1 MAPKVVVIG
10 AGPGGYVAAI
20 RAAQL
25 GAEVTLIE
33 RERVG
38 GTCLNW
44 GCIPSKVLRTSAELF
59 DRVRRGREYGLALD
73 GGVSI
78 DMKALMTR
86 KEKVIENQ
94 AKGILDILKHH
105 RIQYIQGLG
114 AITGPERVTVRGH
127 DEEAWEIPWEHLI
140 LALGSALLD
149 VPGLPVD
156 GQRVLSSNDA
166 LQLQTVPR
174 SLLIVGGGVIG
185 CEFAF
190 IFSAFGSRVTVIEA
204 KSRLI
209 PLTSVDEECS
219 KVIQRE
225 MAKRKIS
232 VILESTVARV
242 EDKGEGLQAFLGPS
256 PFVESATEKIR
267 RPESLEVEKVLLC
280 IGRKPETAGVG
291 LERIGVKVD
300 NNGWVIADERMNT
313 SAPRVFAIGD
323 ALGPSKVMLAH
334 VASREGMVAAENAA
348 GGKARMS
355 YDAVP
360 NVIFT
365 MPEIANVGLTEAQAR
380 EQGLEVKAE
389 SVLFRNIAKPHVI
402 GEIGG
407 TAKIVFD
414 GGSGKILGVHLVGP
428 CASDLIAEG
437 ALAVKSGLRIQD
449 VAETIHGHP
458 TLAEIMSE
466 ASMKALGR
474 PVHG

>member
-1 MAPKVVVIG
+1 MASKVVVIG
-10 AGPGGYVAAI
+10 AGPGGYIAAI

-59 DRVRRGREYGLALD
+59 DRVRRGREYGLALS
-73 GGVSI
+73 GGISL
-78 DMKALMTR
+78 DFGALMAK

-94 AKGILDILKHH
+94 ARGIVDILQHH
-105 RIQYIQGLG
+105 QIRYIQGVG
-114 AITGPERVTVRGH
+114 TIAGPDRVTVGGH
-127 DEEAWEIPWEHLI
+127 GDEVWEIPWEHLI
-140 LALGSALLD
+140 LALGSAPLD

-156 GQRVLSSNDA
+156 GKRVLSSNDA
-166 LQLQTVPR
+166 LEFQTVPK
-174 SLLIVGGGVIG
+174 SLLIVGGGAIG

-190 IFSAFGSRVTVIEA
+190 IFSAFGSQVTLLEA
-204 KSRLI
+204 RSRLI
-209 PLTSVDEECS
+209 PLPSVDQDCS

-232 VILESTVARV
+232 VILESTVDRV
-242 EDKGEGLQAFLGPS
+242 EDKGEGLQVFIGSS
-256 PFVESATEKIR
+256 PFVESPSEKVR
-267 RPESLEVEKVLLC
+267 RPASLEVDKVLLC
-280 IGRKPETAGVG
+280 IGRKPDTVGVG

-300 NNGWVIADERMNT
+300 SYGWVIADEKMNT
-313 SAPRVFAIGD
+313 SAPRVYAIGD
-323 ALGPSKVMLAH
+323 VLGPSKVMLAH

-348 GGKARMS
+348 GGTARMS

-365 MPEIANVGLTEAQAR
+365 MPEISNVGLTEAQAK

-407 TAKIVFD
+407 MAKIVFD
-414 GGSGKILGVHLVGP
+414 VGSGKILGVHLVGA

-437 ALAVKSGLRIQD
+437 TLAVKTGRTIHELAD
-449 VAETIHGHP
+449 TIHGHP

-466 ASMKALGR
+466 VSMKALGR

>member
-1 MAPKVVVIG
+1 MALKVVVIG

-33 RERVG
+33 KERVG

-44 GCIPSKVLRTSAELF
+44 GCIPSKVLRTSAELL
-59 DRVRRGREYGLALD
+59 DRVRRGREYGLALE
-73 GGVSI
+73 GGFSL
-78 DMKALMTR
+78 DLRALMAR

-94 AKGILDILKHH
+94 ARGIVDILKHH
-105 RIQYIQGLG
+105 RIQYIQGIG
-114 AITGPERVTVRGH
+114 TITDPNRVTVRGH
-127 DEEAWEIPWEHLI
+127 DEEAWEIPWERLI
-140 LALGSALLD
+140 LALGSAPLD
-149 VPGLPVD
+149 IPDLPVD
-156 GQRVLSSNDA
+156 GRSILSSNDA
-166 LQLQTVPR
+166 LEVQGVPK

-190 IFSAFGSRVTVIEA
+190 IFSAFGSQVTLVEA

-209 PLTSVDEECS
+209 PLPSVDEDCS

-232 VILESTVARV
+232 VILESTANRV
-242 EDKGEGLQAFLGPS
+242 EDKEDGLQVFLGSS
-256 PFVESATEKIR
+256 PFVEGPSDRVR
-267 RPESLEVEKVLLC
+267 RPASVEVEKVLLC
-280 IGRKPETAGVG
+280 IGRKPDTAGLD

-300 NNGWVIADERMNT
+300 NSGWVVADETMKTR
-313 SAPRVFAIGD
+313 SSGVYAIGD
-323 ALGPSKVMLAH
+323 VLGPSRVMLAH
-334 VASREGMVAAENAA
+334 VASREGMVAAENAV
-348 GGKARMS
+348 GGTARMS

-360 NVIFT
+360 NIIFT
-365 MPEIANVGLTEAQAR
+365 MPEISNVGLTEAQAK
-380 EQGLEVKAE
+380 EQGFQLRAE

-407 TAKIVFD
+407 MAKIVFD
-414 GGSGKILGVHLVGP
+414 GGSGRLLGVHLVGP

-437 ALAVKSGLRIQD
+437 ALAVKSGRTIQELAD
-449 VAETIHGHP
+449 TIHGHP

-466 ASMKALGR
+466 VSMKALGK
-474 PVHG
+474 PIHG

>member
-1 MAPKVVVIG
+1 MGLKFVVMG

-33 RERVG
+33 KERVG

-44 GCIPSKVLRTSAELF
+44 GCIPSKVLRTSAELL
-59 DRVRRGREYGLALD
+59 DRVRRGREYGLALS
-73 GGVSI
+73 GEVSL
-78 DMKALMTR
+78 DLRTLMAR

-94 AKGILDILKHH
+94 ARGIADILKQH
-105 RIQYIQGLG
+105 RIRYLQGIG
-114 AITGPERVTVRGH
+114 TITGPDRVTVRGQ
-127 DEEAWEIPWEHLI
+127 DQEAWEIPWERLI
-140 LALGSALLD
+140 LAVGSSPLD
-149 VPGLPVD
+149 IRGLPVD
-156 GQRVLSSNDA
+156 GKQILSSNDA
-166 LQLQTVPR
+166 LQIQAVPK

-190 IFSAFGSRVTVIEA
+190 IFSAFGSQVTVIEA

-209 PLTSVDEECS
+209 PLSSVDDDCS

-225 MAKRKIS
+225 MAKRKMA
-232 VILESTVARV
+232 VLLESTVERV
-242 EDKGEGLQAFLGPS
+242 EDKGEGLQVFLGAS
-256 PFVESATEKIR
+256 PFVESPSDKVR
-267 RPESLEVEKVLLC
+267 RPAFLEVEKVLLC
-280 IGRKPETAGVG
+280 IGRKPDTAGVG
-291 LERIGVKVD
+291 LERIGVKMD
-300 NNGWVIADERMNT
+300 HNGWVVADETMKTNV
-313 SAPRVFAIGD
+313 PHLYAIGD
-323 ALGPSKVMLAH
+323 VLGPPKVMLAH

-348 GGKARMS
+348 GGTALMS

-365 MPEIANVGLTEAQAR
+365 LPEISNVGLTERQAR
-380 EQGLEVKAE
+380 EKGIQVRAE

-407 TAKIVFD
+407 IAKIVFD
-414 GGSGKILGVHLVGP
+414 AGSGRLLGVHLVGP

-437 ALAVKSGLRIQD
+437 TLAVKSGCTIQELAD
-449 VAETIHGHP
+449 TIHAHP

-466 ASMKALGR
+466 VSMKAMGR
-474 PVHG
+474 PIHG

>member
-1 MAPKVVVIG
+1 MASKVVVIG

-44 GCIPSKVLRTSAELF
+44 GCIPSKVLRTSAELL
-59 DRVRRGREYGLALD
+59 DRVRRGREYGLAL
-73 GGVSI
+73 GGGFSL
-78 DMKALMTR
+78 DLGALMAK
-86 KEKVIENQ
+86 KEKVIESQ
-94 AKGILDILKHH
+94 VKGIVDILQHH
-105 RIQYIQGLG
+105 RIRYIQGFG
-114 AITGPERVTVRGH
+114 TIAGPERVTVTGH

-140 LALGSALLD
+140 LALGSAPMD

-156 GQRVLSSNDA
+156 GNRILSSNDA
-166 LQLQTVPR
+166 LEVATVPK
-174 SLLIVGGGVIG
+174 SLLIVGGGAIG

-190 IFSAFGSRVTVIEA
+190 IFSAFGSQVTVVEA

-209 PLTSVDEECS
+209 PLPSVDEECS

-232 VILESTVARV
+232 VILESSVDRV
-242 EDKGEGLQAFLGPS
+242 EHKGDGLQVFLGPS
-256 PFVESATEKIR
+256 PFLETPSDKFR
-267 RPESLEVEKVLLC
+267 RPASIEVEKVLLC
-280 IGRKPETAGVG
+280 IGRKPDTVGVG
-291 LERIGVKVD
+291 LETIGVKMD
-300 NNGWVIADERMNT
+300 NKGWVVADETMKT
-313 SAPRVFAIGD
+313 SAQRVYAIGD
-323 ALGPSKVMLAH
+323 VLGPSKVMLAH
-334 VASREGMVAAENAA
+334 VASREGIVAAENAA
-348 GGKARMS
+348 GGTARMS

-360 NVIFT
+360 NIIFT
-365 MPEIANVGLTEAQAR
+365 MPEISNVGLTEAQAK

-407 TAKIVFD
+407 MAKIIFD
-414 GGSGKILGVHLVGP
+414 AGSGRILGVHLVGA

-437 ALAVKSGLRIQD
+437 VLAVKTGRTIHELAD
-449 VAETIHGHP
+449 TIHGHP

-466 ASMKALGR
+466 VSMKALGR

>member
-1 MAPKVVVIG
+1 MASKVVVIG

-59 DRVRRGREYGLALD
+59 DRVRRGREYGLVSDGVISLD
-73 GGVSI
+73 LKS
-78 DMKALMTR
+78 LMAK
-86 KEKVIENQ
+86 KERVIEYQ
-94 AKGILDILKHH
+94 AKGIVDILKHH
-105 RIQYIQGLG
+105 RIRYVEGVGTI
-114 AITGPERVTVRGH
+114 AGPDRIMVRGH
-127 DEEAWEIPWEHLI
+127 DEKVWEIPWEHLI
-140 LALGSALLD
+140 LALGSAPLEI
-149 VPGLPVD
+149 PGLPVD
-156 GQRVLSSNDA
+156 GKRVLSSNDA
-166 LQLQTVPR
+166 LEVQTVPR

-190 IFSAFGSRVTVIEA
+190 IFSAFGSQVTIVEA

-209 PLTSVDEECS
+209 PLPSVDEDCS

-225 MAKRKIS
+225 MGKRKIS
-232 VILESTVARV
+232 VILESTVDRV
-242 EDKGEGLQAFLGPS
+242 EDKGEGLQVFLGSS
-256 PFVESATEKIR
+256 PFVESPSEKIR
-267 RPESLEVEKVLLC
+267 RPASLEVEKVLLC
-280 IGRKPETAGVG
+280 IGRKPDTAGVG

-300 NNGWVIADERMNT
+300 NNGWVIADERMK
-313 SAPRVFAIGD
+313 SSVQRVYAIGD

-334 VASREGMVAAENAA
+334 VASREGMVAAENAE
-348 GGKARMS
+348 GGTARMS

-365 MPEIANVGLTEAQAR
+365 MPEIANVGLTEAQAK

-389 SVLFRNIAKPHVI
+389 SVLLRNIAKPHVI

-407 TAKIVFD
+407 MAKIVFHV
-414 GGSGKILGVHLVGP
+414 GSGKILGVHLVGA

-437 ALAVKSGLRIQD
+437 ALAVKTGRTVQE
-449 VAETIHGHP
+449 VADTIHGHP

>member
-1 MAPKVVVIG
+1 MASKLVVIG

-33 RERVG
+33 KERVG

-44 GCIPSKVLRTSAELF
+44 GCVPSKVLRTSAELL
-59 DRVRRGREYGLALD
+59 DRVRRGREYGLALS
-73 GGVSI
+73 GGISL
-78 DMKALMTR
+78 DLRALMAK

-94 AKGILDILKHH
+94 ARGIVDILKQH
-105 RIQYIQGLG
+105 RIQYIQGIG
-114 AITGPERVTVRGH
+114 TITGPDRVTVRGH

-140 LALGSALLD
+140 LALGSAPLD
-149 VPGLPVD
+149 IPGLHVD
-156 GQRVLSSNDA
+156 GKRVLSSNDA
-166 LQLQTVPR
+166 LEVQTVPQ

-190 IFSAFGSRVTVIEA
+190 IFSAFGSQVTVIEA

-209 PLTSVDEECS
+209 PLPSVDEDCS

-232 VILESTVARV
+232 VILESTVERV
-242 EDKGEGLQAFLGPS
+242 EDKGEGLHVILGVS
-256 PFVESATEKIR
+256 PFVESPSDKIR
-267 RPESLEVEKVLLC
+267 RPAFLDVEKGLLC
-280 IGRKPETAGVG
+280 IGRKPDTAGVG

-300 NNGWVIADERMNT
+300 NNGWVVADETMKTNVPH
-313 SAPRVFAIGD
+313 AYAIGD
-323 ALGPSKVMLAH
+323 VLGPSKVMLAH

-348 GGKARMS
+348 GGTARMG

-365 MPEIANVGLTEAQAR
+365 MPEISNVGLTESQAK
-380 EQGLEVKAE
+380 EGGFQVKAE
-389 SVLFRNIAKPHVI
+389 SVLFRNIAKPHMI

-407 TAKIVFD
+407 IAKIIFD
-414 GGSGKILGVHLVGP
+414 AGSGRILGLHLVGP

-437 ALAVKSGLRIQD
+437 ALAVQLGCTIQELAD
-449 VAETIHGHP
+449 TIHAHP

-466 ASMKALGR
+466 VSLKALGR
-474 PVHG
+474 PIHG

>member
-1 MAPKVVVIG
+1 MASRVVVIG

-33 RERVG
+33 KERVG

-44 GCIPSKVLRTSAELF
+44 GCIPSKVLRTSAELL
-59 DRVRRGREYGLALD
+59 DRVHRGREYGLAFE
-73 GGVSI
+73 GGVSL
-78 DMKALMTR
+78 DLKALMAR

-94 AKGILDILKHH
+94 ARGIVDILKHH
-105 RIQYIQGLG
+105 RIQYIQGVG
-114 AITGPERVTVRGH
+114 TIAGPDRVTVRGH
-127 DEEAWEIPWEHLI
+127 DEEAWEIPWERLI
-140 LALGSALLD
+140 LALGSAPLD
-149 VPGLPVD
+149 IPGLPVD
-156 GQRVLSSNDA
+156 GRKILSSNDA
-166 LQLQTVPR
+166 LEVQRVPK

-190 IFSAFGSRVTVIEA
+190 IFSAFGSQVTLVEA

-209 PLTSVDEECS
+209 PLPSVDEDCS

-232 VILESTVARV
+232 VILESTVSRV
-242 EDKGEGLQAFLGPS
+242 EDKKEGLQVFLGPS
-256 PFVESATEKIR
+256 PFVESPSDKVR
-267 RPESLEVEKVLLC
+267 RPASVEVEKVLLC
-280 IGRKPETAGVG
+280 VGRRPDTAGVG
-291 LERIGVKVD
+291 LERIGLKVD
-300 NNGWVIADERMNT
+300 DNGWVVADETMKT
-313 SAPRVFAIGD
+313 SASRVYAIGD
-323 ALGPSKVMLAH
+323 VLGPSKVMLAH

-348 GGKARMS
+348 GGTARMS
-355 YDAVP
+355 YEAVP

-365 MPEIANVGLTEAQAR
+365 MPEISNVGLTEAQAKA
-380 EQGLEVKAE
+380 QGFQVRAE

-407 TAKIVFD
+407 MAKIVFD
-414 GGSGKILGVHLVGP
+414 GGSGRVLGVHLVGA

-437 ALAVKSGLRIQD
+437 ALAVKSGRTIQELAD
-449 VAETIHGHP
+449 TIHGHP

-466 ASMKALGR
+466 VSMKALGK
-474 PVHG
+474 PIHG

>member
-1 MAPKVVVIG
+1 MASRVVVIG

-44 GCIPSKVLRTSAELF
+44 GCIPSKVLRTSAELL
-59 DRVRRGREYGLALD
+59 DRVRRGREYGLALE
-73 GGVSI
+73 GGISL
-78 DMKALMTR
+78 DLGALMAR
-86 KEKVIENQ
+86 KEKVIGTQ
-94 AKGILDILKHH
+94 ARGIMDILKHH
-105 RIQYIQGLG
+105 RIRYTQGIG
-114 AITGPERVTVRGH
+114 TIAGPGRIKVRGH
-127 DEEAWEIPWEHLI
+127 DREASEIPWEHLI
-140 LALGSALLD
+140 LALGSAPLD
-149 VPGLPVD
+149 IPGLPVD
-156 GQRVLSSNDA
+156 GRRILSSNDA
-166 LQLQTVPR
+166 LEVQAVPE

-190 IFSAFGSRVTVIEA
+190 IFSAFGSQVTLVEA

-209 PLTSVDEECS
+209 PLPSVDEDCS
-219 KVIQRE
+219 RVIQRE
-225 MAKRKIS
+225 MAKRRIS
-232 VILESTVARV
+232 VVLESTVERV
-242 EDKGEGLQAFLGPS
+242 EDKGEGFQVFLGPS
-256 PFVESATEKIR
+256 PFVESPSEKVR
-267 RPESLEVEKVLLC
+267 RPASLEVEKVLLC
-280 IGRKPETAGVG
+280 IGRKPDTVAVG

-300 NNGWVIADERMNT
+300 NNGWVLADETMKT
-313 SAPRVFAIGD
+313 SAPRVYAIGD
-323 ALGPSKVMLAH
+323 VLGPSKVMLAH

-348 GGKARMS
+348 GGTASMS
-355 YDAVP
+355 YEAVP

-365 MPEIANVGLTEAQAR
+365 MPEISNVGLTEAQAK
-380 EQGLEVKAE
+380 EQGLEVRAE

-407 TAKIVFD
+407 MAKIVFD
-414 GGSGKILGVHLVGP
+414 VGSGRIWGVHLVGA

-437 ALAVKSGLRIQD
+437 ALAVKTGRTIQEL
-449 VAETIHGHP
+449 AGTIHGHP

-466 ASMKALGR
+466 VSMKALGR

>member
-1 MAPKVVVIG
+1 MGLKFVVMG

-33 RERVG
+33 KERVG

-44 GCIPSKVLRTSAELF
+44 GCIPSKVLRTSAELL
-59 DRVRRGREYGLALD
+59 DRVRRGREYGLALS
-73 GGVSI
+73 GEVSL
-78 DMKALMTR
+78 DLRTLMAR

-94 AKGILDILKHH
+94 ARGIADILKQH
-105 RIQYIQGLG
+105 RIRYLQGIG
-114 AITGPERVTVRGH
+114 TITGPDRVTVRGQ
-127 DEEAWEIPWEHLI
+127 DQKAWEIPWERLI
-140 LALGSALLD
+140 LAVGSSPLD
-149 VPGLPVD
+149 IRGLPVD
-156 GQRVLSSNDA
+156 GKRILSSNDA
-166 LQLQTVPR
+166 LQIQAVPK

-190 IFSAFGSRVTVIEA
+190 IFSAFGSQVTVIEA

-209 PLTSVDEECS
+209 PLSSVDDDCS

-225 MAKRKIS
+225 MAKRKMA
-232 VILESTVARV
+232 VLLESTVERV
-242 EDKGEGLQAFLGPS
+242 EDKGEGLQVFLGAS
-256 PFVESATEKIR
+256 PFVESPSDKVR
-267 RPESLEVEKVLLC
+267 RPAFLEVEKVLLC
-280 IGRKPETAGVG
+280 IGRKPDTAGVG

-300 NNGWVIADERMNT
+300 HNGWVVADETMKTNV
-313 SAPRVFAIGD
+313 PHLYAIGD
-323 ALGPSKVMLAH
+323 VLGPPKVMLAH

-348 GGKARMS
+348 GGTALMS

-365 MPEIANVGLTEAQAR
+365 LPEISNVGLTERQAR
-380 EQGLEVKAE
+380 EKGIQVRAE

-407 TAKIVFD
+407 IAKIVFD
-414 GGSGKILGVHLVGP
+414 AGSGRLLGVHLVGP

-437 ALAVKSGLRIQD
+437 TLAVKSGCTIQELAD
-449 VAETIHGHP
+449 TIHAHP

-466 ASMKALGR
+466 VSMKAMGR
-474 PVHG
+474 PIHG

>member
-1 MAPKVVVIG
+1 
-10 AGPGGYVAAI
+10 VAAI

-33 RERVG
+33 RERLG

-59 DRVRRGREYGLALD
+59 DRVRRGREYGLAL
-73 GGVSI
+73 GGGISL
-78 DMKALMTR
+78 DLRALMAR

-94 AKGILDILKHH
+94 ARGIADILKHH
-105 RIQYIQGLG
+105 RIQYIQGIG
-114 AITGPERVTVRGH
+114 TIAGPDLVTVRGH
-127 DEEAWEIPWEHLI
+127 DEEVWEIPWEHLI
-140 LALGSALLD
+140 LALGSAPLD
-149 VPGLPVD
+149 LPGLPVD
-156 GQRVLSSNDA
+156 GKRVLSSNDA
-166 LQLQTVPR
+166 LEVQTVPK

-190 IFSAFGSRVTVIEA
+190 IFSAFGSQVTLVEA

-209 PLTSVDEECS
+209 PLPSVDEDCS

-232 VILESTVARV
+232 VILESTVERV
-242 EDKGEGLQAFLGPS
+242 EDKGEGLQVFLDSS
-256 PFVESATEKIR
+256 PFVESPSEKVR
-267 RPESLEVEKVLLC
+267 RPASLEVEKALLC
-280 IGRKPETAGVG
+280 IGRKPDTVGVG

-300 NNGWVIADERMNT
+300 NNGWLIADEKMETNV
-313 SAPRVFAIGD
+313 PRIYAIGD
-323 ALGPSKVMLAH
+323 VLGPSKVMLAH

-348 GGKARMS
+348 GGTARMS

-365 MPEIANVGLTEAQAR
+365 MPEISNVGLTEAQAK
-380 EQGLEVKAE
+380 EQALEVKAE

-407 TAKIVFD
+407 MAKIVFD
-414 GGSGKILGVHLVGP
+414 GGSGRLLGVHLVGP

-437 ALAVKSGLRIQD
+437 ALAVKSGRTVQD
-449 VAETIHGHP
+449 LADTIHGHP

-466 ASMKALGR
+466 VSMKALGK
-474 PVHG
+474 PIHG

>member
-1 MAPKVVVIG
+1 MASKVVVIG

-59 DRVRRGREYGLALD
+59 DRARRGREYGLVLD
-73 GGVSI
+73 GGLSL
-78 DMKALMTR
+78 DLRALMAR

-94 AKGILDILKHH
+94 VKGIVDILKHH
-105 RIQYIQGLG
+105 RIRYVEGVGTI
-114 AITGPERVTVRGH
+114 AGPDRIMVRGH
-127 DEEAWEIPWEHLI
+127 DEKVWETPWEHLI
-140 LALGSALLD
+140 LALGSAPLEI
-149 VPGLPVD
+149 PGLSVD
-156 GQRVLSSNDA
+156 GKRVLSSNDA
-166 LQLQTVPR
+166 LGVQTVPR
-174 SLLIVGGGVIG
+174 SMLIVGGGVIG

-190 IFSAFGSRVTVIEA
+190 IFSAFGSQVTLVEA

-209 PLTSVDEECS
+209 PLPSVDEDCS
-219 KVIQRE
+219 TVIRRE

-232 VILESTVARV
+232 VILESTVDRV
-242 EDKGEGLQAFLGPS
+242 EDKGEGLQVFLGSS
-256 PFVESATEKIR
+256 PFVENPSEKVS
-267 RPESLEVEKVLLC
+267 RPASLEVEKVLIC
-280 IGRKPETAGVG
+280 IGRKPDTAGAG
-291 LERIGVKVD
+291 LARIGVKVD
-300 NNGWVIADERMNT
+300 NSGWVIVDEWMKT
-313 SAPRVFAIGD
+313 SAPRVYAIGD

-334 VASREGMVAAENAA
+334 VASREGMVAAENA
-348 GGKARMS
+348 GGGTVRMS

-365 MPEIANVGLTEAQAR
+365 MPEISNVGLTEAQAK

-389 SVLFRNIAKPHVI
+389 SVLLRNIAKPHVI

-407 TAKIVFD
+407 MAKIVFHV
-414 GGSGKILGVHLVGP
+414 GSGKILGVHLVGA

-437 ALAVKSGLRIQD
+437 ALAVKTGRTVQE
-449 VAETIHGHP
+449 VADTIHGHP

-466 ASMKALGR
+466 VSMKALGR

>member
-1 MAPKVVVIG
+1 MALKVVVIG

-33 RERVG
+33 KERVG

-44 GCIPSKVLRTSAELF
+44 GCIPSKVLRTSAELL
-59 DRVRRGREYGLALD
+59 DRVRRGREYGLALE
-73 GGVSI
+73 GGFSL
-78 DMKALMTR
+78 DLRALMAR

-94 AKGILDILKHH
+94 ARGIVDILKHH
-105 RIQYIQGLG
+105 RIQYIQGIG
-114 AITGPERVTVRGH
+114 TITDPNRVTVRGH
-127 DEEAWEIPWEHLI
+127 DEEAWEIPWERLI
-140 LALGSALLD
+140 LALGSAPLD
-149 VPGLPVD
+149 IPALPVD
-156 GQRVLSSNDA
+156 GRKILSSNDA
-166 LQLQTVPR
+166 LDVQGVPK

-190 IFSAFGSRVTVIEA
+190 IFSAFGSQVTLVEA

-209 PLTSVDEECS
+209 PLPSVDEDCS

-232 VILESTVARV
+232 VILESTANRV
-242 EDKGEGLQAFLGPS
+242 EEKEDGLRVFLGSS
-256 PFVESATEKIR
+256 PFVEGPSDRIR
-267 RPESLEVEKVLLC
+267 RPASVEVEKVLLC
-280 IGRKPETAGVG
+280 IGRKPDTAGLG

-300 NNGWVIADERMNT
+300 NSGWVVADETMKTR
-313 SAPRVFAIGD
+313 SSGVYAIGD
-323 ALGPSKVMLAH
+323 VLGPSRVMLAH
-334 VASREGMVAAENAA
+334 VASREGMVAAENAV
-348 GGKARMS
+348 GGTARMS

-360 NVIFT
+360 NIIFT
-365 MPEIANVGLTEAQAR
+365 MPEISNVGLTEAQAK
-380 EQGLEVKAE
+380 EQGFQLRAE

-407 TAKIVFD
+407 MAKIVFD
-414 GGSGKILGVHLVGP
+414 GGSGRLLGVHLVGP

-437 ALAVKSGLRIQD
+437 ALAVKSGRTIQELAD
-449 VAETIHGHP
+449 TIHGHP

-466 ASMKALGR
+466 VSMKALGK
-474 PVHG
+474 PIHG

>member
-1 MAPKVVVIG
+1 MALKVVVIG

-33 RERVG
+33 KERVG

-44 GCIPSKVLRTSAELF
+44 GCIPSKVLRTSAELL
-59 DRVRRGREYGLALD
+59 DRVRRGREYGLALE
-73 GGVSI
+73 GGFSL
-78 DMKALMTR
+78 DLRALMAR

-94 AKGILDILKHH
+94 ARGIVDILKHH
-105 RIQYIQGLG
+105 RIQYIQGIG
-114 AITGPERVTVRGH
+114 TITDPSRVTVRGH
-127 DEEAWEIPWEHLI
+127 DEEAWEIPWERLI
-140 LALGSALLD
+140 LALGSAPLD
-149 VPGLPVD
+149 IPDLPVD
-156 GQRVLSSNDA
+156 GRKILSSNDA
-166 LQLQTVPR
+166 LDVQGVPK

-190 IFSAFGSRVTVIEA
+190 IFSAFGSQVTLVEA

-209 PLTSVDEECS
+209 PLPSVDEDCS

-232 VILESTVARV
+232 VILESTANRV
-242 EDKGEGLQAFLGPS
+242 EDKEDGLQVFLGSS
-256 PFVESATEKIR
+256 PFVEGPSDRVR
-267 RPESLEVEKVLLC
+267 RPASVEVEKVLLC
-280 IGRKPETAGVG
+280 IGRKPDTAGLG

-300 NNGWVIADERMNT
+300 NSGWVVADETMKTR
-313 SAPRVFAIGD
+313 SSGVYAIGD
-323 ALGPSKVMLAH
+323 VLGPYRVLLAH
-334 VASREGMVAAENAA
+334 VASSADMEAAENAV
-348 GGKARMS
+348 GGTARMS

-360 NVIFT
+360 NIIFT
-365 MPEIANVGLTEAQAR
+365 MPEISNVGLTEAQAK
-380 EQGLEVKAE
+380 EQGFQLRAE

-407 TAKIVFD
+407 MAKIVFD
-414 GGSGKILGVHLVGP
+414 GGSGRLLGVHLVGP

-437 ALAVKSGLRIQD
+437 ALAVKSGRTIQELAD
-449 VAETIHGHP
+449 TIHGHP

-466 ASMKALGR
+466 VSMKALGK
-474 PVHG
+474 PIHG

>member
-1 MAPKVVVIG
+1 MGLKLVVMG

-33 RERVG
+33 KERVG

-44 GCIPSKVLRTSAELF
+44 GCIPSKVLRTSAELL
-59 DRVRRGREYGLALD
+59 DRVRRGREYGLALS
-73 GGVSI
+73 GEVSL
-78 DMKALMTR
+78 DLRTLMAR

-94 AKGILDILKHH
+94 ARGIADILKQH
-105 RIQYIQGLG
+105 RIRYLQGIG
-114 AITGPERVTVRGH
+114 TITGPDRVTVRGQ
-127 DEEAWEIPWEHLI
+127 DQETWEIPWERLI
-140 LALGSALLD
+140 LAVGSSPLD
-149 VPGLPVD
+149 IRGLPVD
-156 GQRVLSSNDA
+156 GKRILSSNDA
-166 LQLQTVPR
+166 LQIQAVPK

-190 IFSAFGSRVTVIEA
+190 IFSAFGSQVTVIEA

-209 PLTSVDEECS
+209 PLSSVDDDCS

-225 MAKRKIS
+225 MAKRKIA
-232 VILESTVARV
+232 VLLESTVERV
-242 EDKGEGLQAFLGPS
+242 EDKGEGLQVFLGAS
-256 PFVESATEKIR
+256 PFVESPSDKVR
-267 RPESLEVEKVLLC
+267 RPAFLEVEKVLLC
-280 IGRKPETAGVG
+280 IGRKPDTAGVG

-300 NNGWVIADERMNT
+300 HNGWVVADETMKTNV
-313 SAPRVFAIGD
+313 PHLYAIGD
-323 ALGPSKVMLAH
+323 VLGPPKVMLAH

-348 GGKARMS
+348 GGTALMS

-365 MPEIANVGLTEAQAR
+365 LPEISNVGLTERQAR
-380 EQGLEVKAE
+380 EKGFQVRAE

-407 TAKIVFD
+407 IAKIVFD
-414 GGSGKILGVHLVGP
+414 AGSGRLLGVHLVGP

-437 ALAVKSGLRIQD
+437 TLAVKSGCTIQELAD
-449 VAETIHGHP
+449 TIHAHP

-466 ASMKALGR
+466 VSMKAMGR
-474 PVHG
+474 PIHG

>member
-25 GAEVTLIE
+25 GGEVTLIE

-59 DRVRRGREYGLALD
+59 DRARKGREYGLAVD
-73 GGVSI
+73 GGISL
-78 DMKALMTR
+78 DLRSLMAR

-94 AKGILDILKHH
+94 AKGIVDILKHH
-105 RIQYIQGLG
+105 RIRYVQGVG
-114 AITGPERVTVRGH
+114 TIAAPDKVTVRGY
-127 DEEAWEIPWEHLI
+127 DGEAGEIPWDRLI
-140 LALGSALLD
+140 LALGSAPLD
-149 VPGLPVD
+149 VPGLAVD
-156 GQRVLSSNDA
+156 GKRVLSSNDA
-166 LQLQTVPR
+166 LEVQAVPK

-190 IFSAFGSRVTVIEA
+190 IFSAFGSQVTVVEG

-209 PLTSVDEECS
+209 PLPSVDEECS

-225 MAKRKIS
+225 MAKRKIP
-232 VILESTVARV
+232 VILESTVDRV
-242 EDKGEGLQAFLGPS
+242 EDKGEGLQVFLSSS
-256 PFVESATEKIR
+256 PFAESPPGKIR
-267 RPESLEVEKVLLC
+267 RPASLEAEKVLLC
-280 IGRKPETAGVG
+280 IGRKPDTAGVG
-291 LERIGVKVD
+291 LERIGAKVD
-300 NNGWVIADERMNT
+300 NHGWVVADERMST
-313 SAPRVFAIGD
+313 SAPGVYAIGD

-334 VASREGMVAAENAA
+334 VASREGMVAAENA
-348 GGKARMS
+348 GGGRARMS

-365 MPEIANVGLTEAQAR
+365 MPEIADVGVTEAQAK
-380 EQGLEVKAE
+380 EQGLEARAE
-389 SVLFRNIAKPHVI
+389 TVLFRNIAKPHVI

-407 TAKIVFD
+407 MAKVVFE
-414 GGSGKILGVHLVGP
+414 GAGGKILGVHLVGP

-437 ALAVKSGLRIQD
+437 ALAVKSGLRIHD
-449 VAETIHGHP
+449 LADTIHGHP
-458 TLAEIMSE
+458 TLAEILLE
-466 ASMKALGR
+466 VSMKALGR

>member
-1 MAPKVVVIG
+1 MGLKLVVMG

-33 RERVG
+33 KERVG

-44 GCIPSKVLRTSAELF
+44 GCIPSKVLRTSAELL
-59 DRVRRGREYGLALD
+59 DRVRRGREYGLALS
-73 GGVSI
+73 GEVSL
-78 DMKALMTR
+78 DLRALMAR

-94 AKGILDILKHH
+94 ARGIADILKQH
-105 RIQYIQGLG
+105 RIRYLQGIG
-114 AITGPERVTVRGH
+114 TITGPDRVTVIGQ
-127 DEEAWEIPWEHLI
+127 DQEAREIPWERLI
-140 LALGSALLD
+140 LAVGSSPLD
-149 VPGLPVD
+149 IRGLPVD
-156 GQRVLSSNDA
+156 GKRILSSNDA
-166 LQLQTVPR
+166 LQIQAVPK

-190 IFSAFGSRVTVIEA
+190 IFSAFGSQVTVIEA

-209 PLTSVDEECS
+209 PLSSVDDDCS

-225 MAKRKIS
+225 MAKRKMA
-232 VILESTVARV
+232 VLLESTVERV
-242 EDKGEGLQAFLGPS
+242 EDKGEGLQVFLGAS
-256 PFVESATEKIR
+256 PFVESPSDKVR
-267 RPESLEVEKVLLC
+267 RPAFLEVEKVLLC
-280 IGRKPETAGVG
+280 IGRKPDTAGVG

-300 NNGWVIADERMNT
+300 HNGWVVADETMKTNV
-313 SAPRVFAIGD
+313 PHLYAIGD
-323 ALGPSKVMLAH
+323 VLGPPKVMLAH

-348 GGKARMS
+348 GGKAFMS

-365 MPEIANVGLTEAQAR
+365 LPEISNVGLTESQAR
-380 EQGLEVKAE
+380 EKGFQVKAE

-407 TAKIVFD
+407 IAKIVFD
-414 GGSGKILGVHLVGP
+414 AGSGRLLGVHLVGP

-437 ALAVKSGLRIQD
+437 TLAVKSGCTIQELAD
-449 VAETIHGHP
+449 TIHAHP

-466 ASMKALGR
+466 VSMKAMGR
-474 PVHG
+474 PIHG

>member
-1 MAPKVVVIG
+1 MGLKLVVIG

-33 RERVG
+33 REHVG

-44 GCIPSKVLRTSAELF
+44 GCIPSKVLRTSAELL
-59 DRVRRGREYGLALD
+59 DRVRRGREYGLALSGEISLD
-73 GGVSI
+73 LR
-78 DMKALMTR
+78 ALMAR

-94 AKGILDILKHH
+94 ARGIMDILKQH
-105 RIQYIQGLG
+105 RIRYIEGIG
-114 AITGPERVTVRGH
+114 TITGPAGVTVRGH

-140 LALGSALLD
+140 LALGSAPLD
-149 VPGLPVD
+149 IPGLPVD
-156 GQRVLSSNDA
+156 GKRILSSNDA
-166 LQLQTVPR
+166 LEVQAVPK

-190 IFSAFGSRVTVIEA
+190 IFSALGSQVTVIEA

-209 PLTSVDEECS
+209 PLPSVDEDCS

-232 VILESTVARV
+232 VILESTVERA
-242 EDKGEGLQAFLGPS
+242 EDKGEGLHVTLGAS
-256 PFVESATEKIR
+256 PFVESPSDKIR
-267 RPESLEVEKVLLC
+267 RPAFLDVEKVLLC
-280 IGRKPETAGVG
+280 IGRKPDTAGVG

-300 NNGWVIADERMNT
+300 SSGWVVADETVKTNV
-313 SAPRVFAIGD
+313 PQVYAIGD
-323 ALGPSKVMLAH
+323 VLGPSKVMLAH

-348 GGKARMS
+348 GGTARMG
-355 YDAVP
+355 YGAVP

-365 MPEIANVGLTEAQAR
+365 MPEISNVGLTESQAR
-380 EQGLEVKAE
+380 EGGFQFKAE
-389 SVLFRNIAKPHVI
+389 SVLFRNMGKPHVI
-402 GEIGG
+402 GEIAGV
-407 TAKIVFD
+407 AKIVFD
-414 GGSGKILGVHLVGP
+414 AGNGKILGVHLVGP

-437 ALAVKSGLRIQD
+437 ALAVQLGCTIQELAD
-449 VAETIHGHP
+449 TIHAHP

-466 ASMKALGR
+466 VSMKALGR
-474 PVHG
+474 PIHG

>member
-1 MAPKVVVIG
+1 MALKVVIIG

-33 RERVG
+33 KERVG

-44 GCIPSKVLRTSAELF
+44 GCIPSKVLRTSAELL
-59 DRVRRGREYGLALD
+59 DRVRRGREYGLALE
-73 GGVSI
+73 GGFSL
-78 DMKALMTR
+78 DLRALMAR

-94 AKGILDILKHH
+94 ARGIVDILKHH
-105 RIQYIQGLG
+105 RIQYIQGIG
-114 AITGPERVTVRGH
+114 TITDPNRVTVRGH
-127 DEEAWEIPWEHLI
+127 DEEAWEIPWERLI
-140 LALGSALLD
+140 LALGSAPLD
-149 VPGLPVD
+149 IPDLPVD
-156 GQRVLSSNDA
+156 GRSILSSNDA
-166 LQLQTVPR
+166 LEVQGVPK

-190 IFSAFGSRVTVIEA
+190 IFSAFGSQVTLVEA

-209 PLTSVDEECS
+209 PLPSVDEDCS

-232 VILESTVARV
+232 VILESTANRV
-242 EDKGEGLQAFLGPS
+242 EDKEDGLQVFLGSS
-256 PFVESATEKIR
+256 PFVEGPSDRVR
-267 RPESLEVEKVLLC
+267 RPASVEVEKVLLC
-280 IGRKPETAGVG
+280 IGRKPDTAGLD

-300 NNGWVIADERMNT
+300 NSGWVVADETMKTR
-313 SAPRVFAIGD
+313 SSGVYAIGD
-323 ALGPSKVMLAH
+323 VLGPSRVMLAH
-334 VASREGMVAAENAA
+334 VASREGMVAAENAV
-348 GGKARMS
+348 GGTARMS

-360 NVIFT
+360 NIIFT
-365 MPEIANVGLTEAQAR
+365 MPEISNVGLTEAQAK
-380 EQGLEVKAE
+380 EQGFQLRAE

-407 TAKIVFD
+407 MAKIVFD
-414 GGSGKILGVHLVGP
+414 GGSGRLLGVHLVGP

-437 ALAVKSGLRIQD
+437 ALAVKSGRTIQELAD
-449 VAETIHGHP
+449 TIHGHP

-466 ASMKALGR
+466 VSMKALGK
-474 PVHG
+474 PIHG